1 MTVAAA
7 RSDFHVPVLLQET
20 LASLNVHPG
29 AVLIDCTLGDAG
41 HTIPF
46 LEAAGPESKVLAMD
60 RDEEALDRAR
70 LRLEASGFAE
80 QVNLVH
86 SNFAALRNVALH
98 HGYDQVDNVL
108 MDLGFS
114 TKQVDSPH
122 RGFSFRLDGPLDM
135 RMDRSQELTAA
146 DIVNS
151 YTRSELTELIFR
163 FGEEPQARRIAN
175 AIVRHRPFKNT
186 KPLADT
192 ISEARKQNSN
202 IRLHPA
208 TRTFQAL
215 RIAVN
220 EELSQLQEALPQ
232 AQSLLAQNG
241 RMCVISFH
249 SLEDRTVKS
258 FMHRQSDRQAKNKY
272 AAESKTTRNESA
284 PLELL
289 YRRVVRP
296 STAEVQANPRSR
308 SARMRAACKK
318 KVGA

>member
-1 MTVAAA
+1 MTIAVAQPA
-7 RSDFHVPVLLQET
+7 FHVPVLLHET
-20 LASLNVHPG
+20 LASLNVSSG
-29 AVLIDCTLGDAG
+29 ASLIDCTLGDAG
-41 HTIPF
+41 HTIRF
-46 LEAAGPESKVLAMD
+46 LEAAGPDSRALAMD

-70 LRLEASGFAE
+70 LRLEEAGLAE
-80 QVNLVH
+80 RVTLVH
-86 SNFAALRNVALH
+86 SNFAALRHVAH
-98 HGYDQVDNVL
+98 QHGFDQVDNVL

-114 TKQVDSPH
+114 TNQVDSPH

-135 RMDRSQELTAA
+135 RMDRSQVLTAA

-151 YTRSELTELIFR
+151 YSRSKLADLIFR
-163 FGEEPQARRIAN
+163 WGEEPQARRIAN
-175 AIVRHRPFKNT
+175 AIALRRPFANT
-186 KPLADT
+186 RTLADT
-192 ISEARKQNSN
+192 IAEARKQNYS

-232 AQSLLAQNG
+232 AQSMLAPKG
-241 RMCVISFH
+241 CICVISFH
-249 SLEDRTVKS
+249 SLEDRMVKS
-258 FMHRQSDRQAKNKY
+258 FMRRQSERQARNKY
-272 AAESKTTRNESA
+272 AADSRKTQVSSA

-296 STAEVQANPRSR
+296 SALEVEANPRSR

-318 KVGA
+318 RAET